1 MKILYADDD
10 SDDREFFASM
20 LAAIDPEIK
29 LVQAADGIDTLRLL
43 AAGVLPDL
51 IFLDINMPKLN
62 GVDTLKEIRKDS
74 RLNDTKVIMYSTSI
88 TKSSI
93 RGYEGMNVNFL
104 KKPNSMHEGI
114 NAVRMVLEER
124 SVSLFPKT
132 PVPVLRHMSFHSPF

>member
-29 LVQAADGIDTLRLL
+29 LVQAADGIETLKILS
-43 AAGVLPDL
+43 AGVLPDL

-62 GVDTLKEIRKDS
+62 GVDTLKEIRKNS

-93 RGYEGMNVNFL
+93 RGYEGMNTNFL

-124 SVSLFPKT
+124 SIPSFSKT
-132 PVPVLRHMSFHSPF
+132 LAVVLPLLSFQLPV

>member
-10 SDDREFFASM
+10 SDDREFFAHM

-29 LVQAADGIDTLRLL
+29 LVQAVDGVETLRLL
-43 AAGVLPDL
+43 AGAVLPDL

-74 RLNDTKVIMYSTSI
+74 RLKDTKVIMYSTSI
-88 TKSSI
+88 NKSSI
-93 RGYEGMNVNFL
+93 RGYEAMNASFL

-114 NAVRMVLEER
+114 KAVRMVLQQR
-124 SVSLFPKT
+124 SVPCF
-132 PVPVLRHMSFHSPF
+132 F

>member
-20 LAAIDPEIK
+20 LAAIDPEIR
-29 LVQAADGIDTLRLL
+29 LVQAADGIETLRLL

-88 TKSSI
+88 NKSSI
-93 RGYEGMNVNFL
+93 RGYEGMNANFL

-114 NAVRMVLEER
+114 NAVRLVLEKR
-124 SVSLFPKT
+124 SIPSLPKT
-132 PVPVLRHMSFHSPF
+132 LVTVLPLLSLQLPV